1 MAVGQDG
8 LTMANETHAGRDAD
22 KGAPP
27 PSKPSSSQSAGYRSI
42 VDQDFAVSI
51 LMEMQK
57 SIGKME
63 HSVESLCESEKET
76 RAKIGRI
83 EKVIYAAGVVM
94 IIAIGIGGWT
104 VNAAKDFA
112 MEYFKTSLEAQQILP
127 QQRPPETR

>member
-1 MAVGQDG
+1 
-8 LTMANETHAGRDAD
+8 
-22 KGAPP
+22 
-27 PSKPSSSQSAGYRSI
+27 
-42 VDQDFAVSI
+42 
-51 LMEMQK
+51 MEMQK